1 MVSGLPPSGVQPKRA
16 LLKQF
21 MKKNYFFTSAFAAV
35 AALFMTA
42 CADSSDIPVV
52 PETADLDVTA
62 RVSATNWTG
71 KTGMIPD
78 WAAPTVT
85 TSDGRQTALAEAY
98 SENLEVFANT
108 GVVLEQTIEDLPNG
122 DYVVEIYANAFFTP
136 NRGELQLVMEDGA
149 EDVAYVFAN
158 EEKVPVVAKVGTSFT
173 EPGLYTLK
181 VRVKTGKLTL
191 GLGKE
196 KPGTNWHSI
205 QIKSLIQKDAPVVDP
220 DAPQVKTDFT
230 DLVKMDVTSW
240 NAGGNYGV
248 EVATS
253 DGRLERM
260 VEHYYNAFPCDE
272 FPMHQTVSGLE
283 DGTYTVVL
291 YATSNLAWINSDV
304 EAGAMD
310 VAYVYAKCG
319 DKVVKQPI
327 PAGRETGFT
336 EPGKY
341 TIEIEVVGGE
351 LELGLG
357 LDKLDMTNWHTIQI
371 KSLKLKAE

>member
-1 MVSGLPPSGVQPKRA
+1 
-16 LLKQF
+16 
-21 MKKNYFFTSAFAAV
+21 MKKNYFFKSSVAAV
-35 AALFMTA
+35 VALFMASCTDA
-42 CADSSDIPVV
+42 NDNPVV

-62 RVSATNWTG
+62 RVSTTNWTG

-85 TSDGRQTALAEAY
+85 TSDGRQTALAEVY
-98 SENLEVFANT
+98 TENLEVFANT

-136 NRGELQLVMEDGA
+136 DRGELQLVMEDGA

-205 QIKSLIQKDAPVVDP
+205 QIKSLVQKDAPVVNSG
-220 DAPQVKTDFT
+220 KKNDFT
-230 DLVKMDVTSW
+230 ALVKMDKDSW
-240 NAGGNYGV
+240 NAGGTYNV
-248 EVATS
+248 EVTTT
-253 DGRLERM
+253 DGRSSLM
-260 VEHYYNAFPCDE
+260 VERYYGNFPCAE
-272 FPMHQTVSGLE
+272 IPMHQTVSGLE
-283 DGTYTVVL
+283 DGEYTVVL
-291 YATSNLAWINSDV
+291 NATSNLAWISSDV
-304 EAGAMD
+304 EAGATD

-319 DKVVKQPI
+319 DNIVKKPI
-327 PAGRETGFT
+327 VAGRDTGFQV
-336 EPGKY
+336 PGEY
-341 TIEIEVVGGE
+341 SIDIDVVGGE
-351 LELGLG
+351 IELGLG
-357 LDKLDMTNWHTIQI
+357 LNELEKTNWHTIQI
-371 KSLKLKAE
+371 KSLKRKIYTNQATL

>member
-1 MVSGLPPSGVQPKRA
+1 MVSGLPSSGVQPKRA

-21 MKKNYFFTSAFAAV
+21 MKKNYFFKSSVAAV
-35 AALFMTA
+35 VALFMASCTDA
-42 CADSSDIPVV
+42 SDNPVV
-52 PETADLDVTA
+52 PEELYDLDVTELVA
-62 RVSATNWTG
+62 TDGWGGAWCATQYAPAVKTADGRVSQMMENYQTNV
-71 KTGMIPD
+71 D
-78 WAAPTVT
+78 A
-85 TSDGRQTALAEAY
+85 
-98 SENLEVFANT
+98 T
-108 GVVLEQTIEDLPNG
+108 GVILQQTLEGLKNG
-122 DYVVEIYANAFFTP
+122 NYKVELYANAFYTDG
-136 NRGELQLVMEDGA
+136 RGFESDMQDGA
-149 EDVAYVFAN
+149 MDVAYVFAN
-158 EEKVPVVAKVGTSFT
+158 EVKCPVVGQIATATNKNGEYALEVKVTDGT
-173 EPGLYTLK
+173 
-181 VRVKTGKLTL
+181 LTL

-196 KPGTNWHSI
+196 KAGTNWHTI
-205 QIKSLIQKDAPVVDP
+205 QIKSLVLENGTNVKPETPEEVDN
-220 DAPQVKTDFT
+220 TDFT
-230 DLVKMDVTSW
+230 DLVNMDVTSW

-253 DGRLERM
+253 DGRIERM

-291 YATSNLAWINSDV
+291 YATSNLAWISSDV

-319 DKVVKQPI
+319 DKIVKQPI

-341 TIEIEVVGGE
+341 TIEIDVTGGE
-351 LELGLG
+351 IELGLG
-357 LDKLDMTNWHTIQI
+357 LEKQDMTNWHTIQI

>member
-1 MVSGLPPSGVQPKRA
+1 
-16 LLKQF
+16 
-21 MKKNYFFTSAFAAV
+21 
-35 AALFMTA
+35 MTA
-42 CADSSDIPVV
+42 CTAADDNPVV
-52 PETADLDVTA
+52 PETADLDITA
-62 RVSATNWTG
+62 RVSTTNWTG

-108 GVVLEQTIEDLPNG
+108 GVVMQQTIENLADG
-122 DYVVEIYANAFFTP
+122 DYVVEVYANAFFTP
-136 NRGELQLVMEDGA
+136 DRGELQLCMEDGA

-158 EEKVPVVAKVGTSFT
+158 EVKVPVVAKVGTSFT

-181 VRVKTGKLTL
+181 VRVKSGKLTL

-205 QIKSLIQKDAPVVDP
+205 QIKSLVQKDAPIVKP
-220 DAPQVKTDFT
+220 GTPEEKTDFT

-260 VEHYYNAFPCDE
+260 VEHYYGAFPCDE

-291 YATSNLAWINSDV
+291 YATSNRAWISSDV

-319 DKVVKQPI
+319 DKIVKQPI
-327 PAGRETGFT
+327 SAGRETSFT
-336 EPGKY
+336 EPGEY
-341 TIEIEVVGGE
+341 TIEIDVTGGE
-351 LELGLG
+351 IELGLG
-357 LDKLDMTNWHTIQI
+357 LEKLDMTNWHTIQI
-371 KSLKLKAE
+371 KSLTLKK

>member
-1 MVSGLPPSGVQPKRA
+1 
-16 LLKQF
+16 

-42 CADSSDIPVV
+42 CSDSSDIPVV
-52 PETADLDVTA
+52 PELADLDVTA
-62 RVSATNWTG
+62 RVSTTNWTG

-85 TSDGRQTALAEAY
+85 TSDGRQTALAETY
-98 SENLEVFANT
+98 SEDLEVFANT

-136 NRGELQLVMEDGA
+136 DRGQLQLVMEDGA

-181 VRVKTGKLTL
+181 VRVETGKLTL

-220 DAPQVKTDFT
+220 NAPQVKTDFT

-291 YATSNLAWINSDV
+291 YATSNLAWISSDV

-319 DKVVKQPI
+319 DKIVKQPI

-336 EPGKY
+336 EPGIY

-371 KSLKLKAE
+371 KSLKLAE